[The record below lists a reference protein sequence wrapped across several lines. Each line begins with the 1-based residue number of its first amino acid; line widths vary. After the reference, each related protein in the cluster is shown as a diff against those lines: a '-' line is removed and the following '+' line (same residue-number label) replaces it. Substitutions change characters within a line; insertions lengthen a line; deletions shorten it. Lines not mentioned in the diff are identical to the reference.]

1 MQATVG
7 NEALNDLLKELAI
20 GSVSELIRDSL
31 MTEILCKISDFSD
44 EVSHF
49 EKKYGKSFPEFNT
62 QYEGG
67 EEEFE
72 QYDDLMAWE
81 FAQHG
86 KQYWETKLEEAK
98 SVL

>member
-31 MTEILCKISDFSD
+31 MTEI
-44 EVSHF
+44 SHF

-67 EEEFE
+67 EEDFE